1 MTYAENIAFY
11 FYCIYV
17 PYKIVM
23 RGVELALNALFYGA
37 IILLMLTLI
46 VQNWELSYEE
56 IEGTISDKVD
66 EIIDPATQEIVKEQV
81 KEKTNWLFIRIGATA
96 TTNISL
102 MWKAIE
108 SSAVFKKVFD
118 ILDLPLN

>member
-1 MTYAENIAFY
+1 
-11 FYCIYV
+11 
-17 PYKIVM
+17 M

-66 EIIDPATQEIVKEQV
+66 EMMDPATQEIVKEQV